1 MNIELTV
8 GRQATAALT
17 VQESVTTLNEYLK
30 DLSESVQGSAA
41 GFKGSAAAG
50 FGEAL
55 GSWFEA
61 ASKLGPALEQY
72 ATALATVDQEHGHNE
87 QGQLGNYGRLIDRLG
102 GPR

>member
-1 MNIELTV
+1 MNIELTI

-17 VQESVTTLNEYLK
+17 VQDSVTTLNEYLR
-30 DLSESVQGSAA
+30 DLSDAIEASAT

-50 FGEAL
+50 LGEAL

-72 ATALATVDQEHGHNE
+72 ATALATVDQEHGRNE
-87 QGQLGNYGRLIDRLG
+87 EAQLGSYGRLADRLG